1 MSVKDKELELE
12 IDDEDI
18 DFLTEDNPLPGQKY
32 GCVSFISPEKEI
44 AQKNDFLAYN
54 FYKYQMKMVKKIVDY
69 KFRQLSKNNDL
80 GKLIDVT
87 DVEKLNKSLLADL
100 DRLDLSNVVNRYLY
114 EEVKD
119 NKEGANTIEEEKADY
134 SDFNEFQEKYL
145 EEYENFKVSNDDRV
159 QSEYDTAVDFKTN
172 IRGVKLRGNF
182 DTLKEARMRAKLL
195 QKRDPSFH
203 VWVAQVGFW
212 VPWDADP
219 DKAPS
224 SEYQEQGLQE
234 LAKKKRENEE
244 KREILQAQR
253 REEDIKLA
261 EIRNKKAN
269 AEQKKKLEADK
280 ENNENNT
287 NNNDPDPKDVEMS
300 QPTETLTANKIQELL
315 NQRKQNET
323 ENDTSNSNSNKFD
336 ISQEMAQSGFGGMD
350 PWLARKV
357 DKQTQDEDNEDDD
370 E

>member
-18 DFLTEDNPLPGQKY
+18 DFLTEDNSLPGQKY

-54 FYKYQMKMVKKIVDY
+54 FYKYQMKMVKKIVNH
-69 KFRQLSKNNDL
+69 KFHQLANDNNL
-80 GKLIDVT
+80 GKLINVT
-87 DVEKLNKSLLADL
+87 DVEKLGKSLLSDL

-119 NKEGANTIEEEKADY
+119 SEDGANTIEEEKADY
-134 SDFNEFQEKYL
+134 SDFNEFKDKYL
-145 EEYENFKVSNDDRV
+145 EEYENFKVVNDDRV
-159 QSEYDTAVDFKTN
+159 QSEYDNAVDFKTN

-212 VPWDADP
+212 VPWDANP

-234 LAKKKRENEE
+234 LARKKNENEE

-261 EIRNKKAN
+261 ELRNKKAK
-269 AEQKKKLEADK
+269 AIQKKKLEEDK
-280 ENNENNT
+280 ENNESSENNV
-287 NNNDPDPKDVEMS
+287 DPDPKDVEMS

-315 NQRKQNET
+315 NQRKQNES
-323 ENDTSNSNSNKFD
+323 ENEPANNSNKFD
-336 ISQEMAQSGFGGMD
+336 ISQEMAESGFGGMD
-350 PWLARKV
+350 PWLARKAG
-357 DKQTQDEDNEDDD
+357 KQEEEEDEDD
-370 E
+370 EE